1 MGTSTIHVR
10 VDDET
15 KAKTTRALEAVGLD
29 LSTAVRVYLARV
41 SAEQRLPFELRVPNA
56 ATRDAI
62 NELGAGNGHR
72 ADNVDSLFDQL
83 NADD

>member
-15 KAKTTRALEAVGLD
+15 KAKATRALEAMGLD
-29 LSTAVRVYLARV
+29 LSTAVRVYLARI

-62 NELGAGNGHR
+62 NELEAGNGHR